1 MDAGD
6 RMFCHSCG
14 GVWLRN
20 ERGLTC
26 PTCHSEFTE
35 IIEIPPDTEAPDPP
49 EEAPED
55 RFTPPVNSFANHNPW
70 ASTGVDDFQDRF
82 SGGNRGTGNDS
93 GNGFSHRTYRSP
105 DGRFTFSSTTYSSG
119 LPRRSTDPQG
129 NMQNDPLM
137 PMVRGL
143 DTIFHGLANTYQQT
157 DPHRP
162 AGQQPWGGRQR
173 PWHLHD
179 EDANEHDFGGWGQG
193 PRPAGL
199 GGQGRAPGMTHDGS
213 FDHGLRFGGGSNFHD
228 DELHPRDA
236 DGPQPMPTP
245 LRSLGECVFPFPYEL
260 HVANCGSI
268 LELFR
273 TDFGANNQAGN
284 GGFRVMTGPNPL
296 AMLSAL
302 LNVERH
308 GDAVYS
314 QEELDRV
321 ISELVDR
328 NGNHTAAPPASQNAI
343 RSLPKKKV
351 DREMLGNDG
360 KAECSICM
368 DPVEMG
374 TEVTVLPCK
383 HWFHYG
389 CIEMW
394 LNQHNTCPHCRRGI
408 DAPPPAQ
415 TERNEGT
422 SDNPV
427 LIDSSPETSRR
438 GSAVPE
444 HSGQPTGWSWN
455 SAEGETERQSSRD
468 QGTGGGGLA
477 GWVRSRFGGGN

>member
-6 RMFCHSCG
+6 RMYCHACS

-26 PTCHSEFTE
+26 PTCQSEFTE

-55 RFTPPVNSFANHNPW
+55 RFTPPVNPFANHNPW

-82 SGGNRGTGNDS
+82 AGGNRGTGNNS
-93 GNGFSHRTYRSP
+93 GNGFSHHTYRSP

-119 LPRRSTDPQG
+119 HPRRRSTDPQG

-137 PMVRGL
+137 PMMRRL
-143 DTIFHGLANTYQQT
+143 DTVFNRLYQQT

-162 AGQQPWGGRQR
+162 AGQQPWGEPRR
-173 PWHLHD
+173 PWQQHN
-179 EDANEHDFGGWGQG
+179 EDSNEHGFGGWGQG
-193 PRPAGL
+193 PEPAGL
-199 GGQGRAPGMTHDGS
+199 EGQRRAPGAAYDGS
-213 FDHGLRFGGGSNFHD
+213 FDYGLRYGGGSDFHND
-228 DELHPRDA
+228 GLHPRDA
-236 DGPQPMPTP
+236 DGPQPMATP
-245 LRSLGECVFPFPYEL
+245 LRSLGD
-260 HVANCGSI
+260 I

-273 TDFGANNQAGN
+273 NDFGGGINQTGN

-302 LNVERH
+302 LNLERN

-321 ISELVDR
+321 ISELIDR
-328 NGNHTAAPPASQNAI
+328 NGDHTAAPPASQNDI

-351 DREMLGNDG
+351 DQEMLGNEG

-368 DPVEMG
+368 DPVEVG

-383 HWFHYG
+383 HWFHFS

-394 LNQHNTCPHCRRGI
+394 LSQHNTCPHCRRGI
-408 DAPPPAQ
+408 DAPAQ
-415 TERNEGT
+415 NESSEGT

-427 LIDSSPETSRR
+427 VIDSSPETSRHSS
-438 GSAVPE
+438 GVPE
-444 HSGQPTGWSWN
+444 HSGQPTGGGRN
-455 SAEGETERQSSRD
+455 SAEGETERRNSRD
-468 QGTGGGGLA
+468 QGTGGGLT
-477 GWVRSRFGGGN
+477 GWMRSRFGGGN